1 MKQAARWNPIPF
13 VAALAAGGAAWFLL
27 RHQPPAQ
34 TRVGA
39 IFAFT
44 VVLWITEAMPLGI
57 TALVGSSLL
66 IVLAGMPEKTIFA
79 SYGDPIVPLFIG
91 SFILAKA
98 METTGLSERLA
109 WLILRRP
116 WATRTPSRML
126 FTLAGVTCVISL
138 FVSNTATTAMMLP
151 IGMSV
156 LASLNRDGR
165 GAPFAVALL
174 LTLTWASSVAVG
186 TPVGTPPNLIAISM
200 IADVTTVRIGF
211 VEWMMF
217 GMPVTVLMLF
227 GSWGLLRLLYRR
239 DEPDTTG
246 KAQDAL
252 SRLSSMGRMTGSE
265 RVALAAFIVALVLW
279 MLPDTY
285 SAIAG
290 QADPVA
296 AWLRDHITAAVAALA
311 AASMLF
317 VIPVS
322 DRESSRAITWREAA
336 TIDWGTILLFGGGIA
351 LGHGMFASGLAK
363 SLGEAAAGIAG
374 AESVWAITALG
385 IACAIALSEI
395 ANNTTSASTLV
406 PVFIGLSQG
415 AGVNP
420 IPAAL
425 GVALGAS
432 LGFMLPVSTAPNAIV
447 YSAGMIPGK
456 EMMRAGLLVD
466 VLGFAI
472 VWVCLRLI
480 LPPMGLA

>member
-1 MKQAARWNPIPF
+1 MPF
-13 VAALAAGGAAWFLL
+13 VAAFIGAGVIAILL
-27 RHQPPAQ
+27 RNQPAPQAQ
-34 TRVGA
+34 VGA

-44 VVLWITEAMPLGI
+44 VILWITEALPLGI

-66 IVLAGMPEKTIFA
+66 IVVAGLPEKTIFA
-79 SYGDPIVPLFIG
+79 AYGDPIVPLFIG

-109 WLILRRP
+109 WVILRRP
-116 WATRTPSRML
+116 WTTKTPSRML
-126 FTLAGVTCVISL
+126 FTLAAVTCVISL

-151 IGMSV
+151 IGLSI
-156 LASLNRDGR
+156 LHSLNRDAR
-165 GAPFAVALL
+165 GTPFAVALL

-200 IADVTTVRIGF
+200 IADVTGTRIGF
-211 VEWMMF
+211 VEWMLF
-217 GMPVTVLMLF
+217 GMPVTVLMLV
-227 GSWGLLRLLYRR
+227 GSWGLLRVLYRR
-239 DEPDTTG
+239 DEPDTAG
-246 KAQDAL
+246 KAQHAL
-252 SRLSSMGRMTGSE
+252 DRLASMGPMAGSE
-265 RVALAAFIVALVLW
+265 RVALSAFVLALVLW
-279 MLPDTY
+279 ILPDTY
-285 SAIAG
+285 SAVAG

-296 AWLRDHITAAVAALA
+296 TWLRDHITAAVAALI
-311 AASMLF
+311 AASVLF
-317 VIPVS
+317 VLPVR
-322 DRESSRAITWREAA
+322 DREGGRAITWREAA

-363 SLGEAAAGIAG
+363 SLGEAVARVAG

-425 GVALGAS
+425 GVAIGAS

-447 YSAGMIPGK
+447 YSSGMIPGK
-456 EMMRAGLLVD
+456 QMMKAGLYVD
-466 VLGFAI
+466 VLGFAV